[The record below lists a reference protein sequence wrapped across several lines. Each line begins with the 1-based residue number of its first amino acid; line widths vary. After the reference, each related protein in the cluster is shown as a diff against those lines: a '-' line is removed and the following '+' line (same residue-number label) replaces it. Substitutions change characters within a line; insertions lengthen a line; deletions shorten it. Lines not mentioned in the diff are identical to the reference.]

1 MRRLVILGAAG
12 DLTFRYLLPA
22 LAQLEASGELSEELE
37 VVAVARK
44 DLDDDGY
51 RQRATDALAE
61 HAGEVD
67 EGHRGVLVERLRY
80 VRGDVTDSEA
90 LREALVDDD
99 APVVAYL
106 ALPPSVFGDAIDA
119 LHEIG
124 LPDGSR
130 LVVEKPFGEDLE
142 HAVALNERLHAC
154 LPEDA
159 IFRIDHFLGHQTVRH
174 LLSLRLANRAVEPIW
189 NATHVERV
197 EITWDE
203 TLALEGRAGY
213 YDGAGALRDMV
224 QNHLLQL
231 LALVAMEP
239 PATLD
244 ARDLR
249 DAKVSAL
256 RAVRRPSPEAAAD
269 LSRRARYGAGEVEG
283 EAVPAYAD
291 EEGVD
296 AGAGT
301 ETFAEVTFFVDT
313 WRWHGVPF
321 ALRTGKALEAGRREV
336 VLHLRPVPQHP
347 FGAEDVQPNVL
358 RFSMEPD
365 RLSLEVEAA
374 APDADGGL
382 ERVALDHEFS
392 PPALSAYA
400 HLLLDVLDGDPR
412 LSIRSDEAEE
422 AWRVVAPVLAA
433 WDADLVPLEEY
444 PAGSSGPTQR

>member
-1 MRRLVILGAAG
+1 MKRLVILGAAG
-12 DLTFRYLLPA
+12 DLTFRYLLPG
-22 LAQLEASGELSEELE
+22 LAQLEAANELAEQLE
-37 VVAVARK
+37 VVGVARK
-44 DLDDDGY
+44 DTDDSGY
-51 RQRATDALAE
+51 REQAAEQLAE
-61 HAGEVD
+61 HAGGVD
-67 EGHRGVLVERLRY
+67 EEHRDALVDRLRY
-80 VRGDVTDSEA
+80 VQGDVTDLEVLRKA
-90 LREALVDDD
+90 LGDDD
-99 APVVAYL
+99 EPMVAYL
-106 ALPPSVFGDAIDA
+106 ALPPSVFADAIDA
-119 LHEIG
+119 LHEVG

-130 LVVEKPFGEDLE
+130 LVVEKPFGEDIE
-142 HAVALNERLHAC
+142 HAIALNEKLHAC

-197 EITWDE
+197 EIIWDE

-256 RAVRRPSPEAAAD
+256 RAVRRPSPEAAGD
-269 LSRRARYGAGEVEG
+269 LSRRARYSAGEVEG
-283 EAVPAYAD
+283 EPVPAYVD
-291 EEGVD
+291 EDGVEP
-296 AGAGT
+296 GAGT

-321 ALRTGKALEAGRREV
+321 VLRTGKALEAGRREV

-374 APDADGGL
+374 APDADGGI

-392 PPALSAYA
+392 PPDLSAYA
-400 HLLLDVLDGDPR
+400 HLLLDVLEGDPR

-433 WDADLVPLEEY
+433 WEADLAPLEEY
-444 PAGSSGPTQR
+444 PAGSTGPKPR